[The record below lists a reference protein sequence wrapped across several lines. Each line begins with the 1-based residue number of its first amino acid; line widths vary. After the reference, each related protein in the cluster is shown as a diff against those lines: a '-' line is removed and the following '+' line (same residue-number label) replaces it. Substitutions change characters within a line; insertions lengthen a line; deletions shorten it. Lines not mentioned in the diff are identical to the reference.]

1 MMDRGEDPIE
11 QESLAALLSR
21 VVSDAEQVARAEIEL
36 QKAKVVAKIDD
47 ARNAILL
54 LVAAIAIASVA
65 LTALVLGVLLVLAQL
80 IGPLAATAAMVG
92 SLVALS
98 ALLGWFSMRQFKRLF
113 GATEDQA

>member
-1 MMDRGEDPIE
+1 MDNNDIPTG

-21 VVSDAEQVARAEIEL
+21 VVSDAERVARAEIEL

-54 LVAAIAIASVA
+54 LIASIAIASVA
-65 LTALVLGVLLVLAQL
+65 LTALILGVLLVVAERL
-80 IGPLAATAAMVG
+80 GPLAATAAVVG
-92 SLVALS
+92 VLVVLS
-98 ALLGWFSMRQFKRLF
+98 AVLGWVSMRQFKRLF